1 MDSLDTGYDF
11 IQPEFLNILFFQ
23 QKSLVIAPYVD
34 LKHLHSLEIF
44 TAGYNVVDLDSTAL
58 HNIREILELE
68 NNNSYSQTPCF
79 FFITNINSNELHDIM
94 ELDNI
99 HCVINANEKIN
110 STIDDG
116 HFVFYNKKSGSFLN
130 YDPIKINLE
139 FEKQLITTS
148 KNKSIL
154 QDKILRIK
162 SIATTIFTELNEEL
176 NINSHKISQILSEYD
191 PKYWDK
197 ILDFTRLYYK
207 IEVPEVDVKFSIN
220 QQSKNSNKK
229 SLIDFSDEYHTIVSS
244 NRKLSREFIQLLHD
258 YRSRKVNPSN
268 LDLEQLYN
276 PQKLYEYLR
285 NHHWKNGIDKE
296 FLTEWQKMNNTK
308 YEIDEDVLSDF
319 HKIFNILKAP
329 EEILTNISSDSIN
342 YDENLTNNNN
352 VFTEQINNIESPSN
366 SIPSIKNFPQFKKWF
381 LNKLDEIEKL
391 RQL

>member
-1 MDSLDTGYDF
+1 MDTGYDF

-44 TAGYNVVDLDSTAL
+44 TVGYNVVDLDSTAL
-58 HNIREILELE
+58 HNISEIVELE

-79 FFITNINSNELHDIM
+79 FFITNINSNQLHEII

-99 HCVINANEKIN
+99 HCVINACEKID
-110 STIDDG
+110 STINNG
-116 HFVFYNKKSGSFLN
+116 RFVFYNKKNGSFLN
-130 YDPIKINLE
+130 YDPTKINLE
-139 FEKQLITTS
+139 FEKQLINNS

-176 NINSHKISQILSEYD
+176 NINSRKISQILSEYD

-197 ILDFTRLYYK
+197 ILDFTRRYYK
-207 IEVPEVDVKFSIN
+207 IEIPKADIKFSFN
-220 QQSKNSNKK
+220 KKSKHSNKK

-244 NRKLSREFIQLLHD
+244 NKKLGREFIQLLHD
-258 YRSRKVNPSN
+258 YRSRRVNPSN

-285 NHHWKNGIDKE
+285 NNHWKNGIDRE
-296 FLTEWQKMNNTK
+296 FLTEWQRMNNTK
-308 YEIDEDVLSDF
+308 YTLDKDDLSDF
-319 HKIFNILKAP
+319 YRIFNILKVP
-329 EEILTNISSDSIN
+329 EDILINFSTEIMN
-342 YDENLTNNNN
+342 YDEPFASNKEVIFSEQNNNKDS
-352 VFTEQINNIESPSN
+352 QSN
-366 SIPSIKNFPQFKKWF
+366 SNPSIKNFPQFKKWV
-381 LNKLDEIEKL
+381 LKKLDEIEKL
-391 RQL
+391 L

>member
-1 MDSLDTGYDF
+1 VDSLDTGYDF
-11 IQPEFLNILFFQ
+11 LQPEFLNILFFE

-44 TAGYNVVDLDSTAL
+44 TAGFNVVDLDSTAL

-68 NNNSYSQTPCF
+68 NNNTYSQTPCF
-79 FFITNINSNELHDIM
+79 FFITNINSNEIHEIM

-99 HCVINANEKIN
+99 HCVINANEKID

-116 HFVFYNKKSGSFLN
+116 QFVFYNKKNGSFLN
-130 YDPIKINLE
+130 YNPSKTNLE
-139 FEKQLITTS
+139 FEKQLIDTS

-162 SIATTIFTELNEEL
+162 SIATTIFTEINEEL
-176 NINSHKISQILSEYD
+176 SINSRKIAQILSEYD

-197 ILDFTRLYYK
+197 ILGFTRLYYK
-207 IEVPEVDVKFSIN
+207 IEIPEIDVKFSIN
-220 QQSKNSNKK
+220 QKLKNSNKK
-229 SLIDFSDEYHTIVSS
+229 PLIDFSDEYHTIVSS
-244 NRKLSREFIQLLHD
+244 NRKLGREFIQLLHD
-258 YRSRKVNPSN
+258 YRSRKVNSSN

-276 PQKLYEYLR
+276 PQKLYDYLR

-308 YEIDEDVLSDF
+308 YALNEDDLSDF

-329 EEILTNISSDSIN
+329 KEILTDISTDSMN
-342 YDENLTNNNN
+342 YDEKITNNNN
-352 VFTEQINNIESPSN
+352 TILTERIKSKISSSN
-366 SIPSIKNFPQFKKWF
+366 SIPSIKNFSQFKKWV
-381 LNKLDEIEKL
+381 LNKLDQIEKL
-391 RQL
+391 L

>member
-1 MDSLDTGYDF
+1 MDTGYDF
-11 IQPEFLNILFFQ
+11 LQPEFLNILFFQ

-44 TAGYNVVDLDSTAL
+44 VAGYNVVDLDSTAL
-58 HNIREILELE
+58 HNISEILELE

-79 FFITNINSNELHDIM
+79 FFITNINSNELHEIM

-99 HCVINANEKIN
+99 HCVINASEKIDC
-110 STIDDG
+110 TIDNG

-130 YDPIKINLE
+130 YDPTKINLE
-139 FEKQLITTS
+139 FEKQLINGS

-207 IEVPEVDVKFSIN
+207 IEIPEVDVKFFF
-220 QQSKNSNKK
+220 NKK
-229 SLIDFSDEYHTIVSS
+229 SKYSNKQPLIDFSDEYHTIVSS
-244 NRKLSREFIQLLHD
+244 NRKLGREFIQLLHD

-268 LDLEQLYN
+268 LDLDQLYN
-276 PQKLYEYLR
+276 PQKLYDYLR
-285 NHHWKNGIDKE
+285 NHHWKNGIDRE

-308 YEIDEDVLSDF
+308 YTLENDDLSDLY
-319 HKIFNILKAP
+319 KIFNILKAP
-329 EEILTNISSDSIN
+329 EEILTNISSDSMN
-342 YDENLTNNNN
+342 YDENLTNKNN
-352 VFTEQINNIESPSN
+352 VIFTEQINNKESPSN
-366 SIPSIKNFPQFKKWF
+366 SIPSIKNFPQFKKWV
-381 LNKLDEIEKL
+381 LKKLDEIEKL
-391 RQL
+391 L

>member
-1 MDSLDTGYDF
+1 VDSLDTGYDF
-11 IQPEFLNILFFQ
+11 LQPEFLNILFFE

-44 TAGYNVVDLDSTAL
+44 TAGFNVVDLDSTAL

-68 NNNSYSQTPCF
+68 NNNTYSQTPCF
-79 FFITNINSNELHDIM
+79 FFITNINSNEIHEIM

-99 HCVINANEKIN
+99 HCVINASEKID

-116 HFVFYNKKSGSFLN
+116 HFVFYNKKNGSFLN
-130 YDPIKINLE
+130 YNPSKTNLE
-139 FEKQLITTS
+139 FEKQLIDTS

-162 SIATTIFTELNEEL
+162 SIATTIFTEINEEL
-176 NINSHKISQILSEYD
+176 SMNSRKIAQILSEYD

-197 ILDFTRLYYK
+197 ILGFTRLYYK
-207 IEVPEVDVKFSIN
+207 IEIPEIDVKFSID
-220 QQSKNSNKK
+220 QKSKNSNKK
-229 SLIDFSDEYHTIVSS
+229 PLIDFSDEYHTIVSS
-244 NRKLSREFIQLLHD
+244 NRKLGREFIQLLHD
-258 YRSRKVNPSN
+258 YRSRKVNSSN

-276 PQKLYEYLR
+276 PQKLYDYLR

-308 YEIDEDVLSDF
+308 YALNEDDLSDF

-329 EEILTNISSDSIN
+329 EEILTDISTDSMN
-342 YDENLTNNNN
+342 YDENITNYNNTILT
-352 VFTEQINNIESPSN
+352 ERIKSKISSSN
-366 SIPSIKNFPQFKKWF
+366 SIPSIKNFSQFKKWV
-381 LNKLDEIEKL
+381 LNKLDQIEKL
-391 RQL
+391 L

>member
-1 MDSLDTGYDF
+1 VDSLDTGYDF
-11 IQPEFLNILFFQ
+11 LQPEFLNILFFE

-44 TAGYNVVDLDSTAL
+44 TAGFNVVDLDSTAL

-68 NNNSYSQTPCF
+68 NNNTYSQTPCF
-79 FFITNINSNELHDIM
+79 FFITNINSNEIHAIM

-99 HCVINANEKIN
+99 HCVINASEKID

-116 HFVFYNKKSGSFLN
+116 HFVFYNKKNGSFLN
-130 YDPIKINLE
+130 YNPSKTNLE
-139 FEKQLITTS
+139 FEKQLIDTS

-162 SIATTIFTELNEEL
+162 SIATTIFTEINEEL
-176 NINSHKISQILSEYD
+176 SINSRKIAQILSEYD

-197 ILDFTRLYYK
+197 ILGFTRLYYK
-207 IEVPEVDVKFSIN
+207 IEIPEIDVKFSID
-220 QQSKNSNKK
+220 QKSKNSNKK
-229 SLIDFSDEYHTIVSS
+229 PLIDFSDEYHTIVSS
-244 NRKLSREFIQLLHD
+244 NRKLGREFIQLLHD
-258 YRSRKVNPSN
+258 YRSRKVNSSN

-276 PQKLYEYLR
+276 PQKLYDYLR

-308 YEIDEDVLSDF
+308 YALNEDDLSDF

-329 EEILTNISSDSIN
+329 EEILTDISTDSMN
-342 YDENLTNNNN
+342 YDENITNNNN
-352 VFTEQINNIESPSN
+352 IILTEQIKSKISSSN
-366 SIPSIKNFPQFKKWF
+366 SIPSIKNFSQFKKWV
-381 LNKLDEIEKL
+381 LNKLDQIEKL
-391 RQL
+391 L

>member
-11 IQPEFLNILFFQ
+11 LQPEFLNILFFE

-44 TAGYNVVDLDSTAL
+44 TAGFNVVDLDSTAL

-68 NNNSYSQTPCF
+68 NNNTYSQTPCF
-79 FFITNINSNELHDIM
+79 FFITNINSNEIHEIM

-99 HCVINANEKIN
+99 HCVINASEKID

-116 HFVFYNKKSGSFLN
+116 HFVFYNKKNGSFLN
-130 YDPIKINLE
+130 YNPSKTNLE
-139 FEKQLITTS
+139 FEKQLIDTS

-162 SIATTIFTELNEEL
+162 SIATTIFTEINEEL
-176 NINSHKISQILSEYD
+176 SINSRKIAQILSEYD

-197 ILDFTRLYYK
+197 ILGFTRLYYK
-207 IEVPEVDVKFSIN
+207 IEIPEIDVKFSID
-220 QQSKNSNKK
+220 QKSKNSNKK
-229 SLIDFSDEYHTIVSS
+229 PLIDFSDEYHTIVSS
-244 NRKLSREFIQLLHD
+244 NRKLGREFIQLLHD
-258 YRSRKVNPSN
+258 YRSRKVNSSN

-276 PQKLYEYLR
+276 PQKLYDYLR

-308 YEIDEDVLSDF
+308 YALNEDDLSDF

-329 EEILTNISSDSIN
+329 EEILTDISTDSMN
-342 YDENLTNNNN
+342 YDENITNYNNTILT
-352 VFTEQINNIESPSN
+352 ERIKSKISSSN
-366 SIPSIKNFPQFKKWF
+366 SIPSIKNFSQFKKWV
-381 LNKLDEIEKL
+381 LNKLDQIEKL
-391 RQL
+391 L

>member
-11 IQPEFLNILFFQ
+11 LQPEFLNILFFQ

-44 TAGYNVVDLDSTAL
+44 TGGYNVVDLDSTAL
-58 HNIREILELE
+58 HNISEILELE

-79 FFITNINSNELHDIM
+79 FFITNINSNELHEIM

-99 HCVINANEKIN
+99 HCVINANEKIDC
-110 STIDDG
+110 TIDNG

-130 YDPIKINLE
+130 YDPTKINLE
-139 FEKQLITTS
+139 FEKQLINSS

-176 NINSHKISQILSEYD
+176 NINSRKISQILSEYD

-197 ILDFTRLYYK
+197 ILGFTRFYYK
-207 IEVPEVDVKFSIN
+207 IEIPEVDVKFFFN
-220 QQSKNSNKK
+220 KKLKYSNKK
-229 SLIDFSDEYHTIVSS
+229 PLIDFSDEYHTIVSS
-244 NRKLSREFIQLLHD
+244 NRKLGREFIQLLHD

-276 PQKLYEYLR
+276 PQKLYDYLR
-285 NHHWKNGIDKE
+285 NHHWKNGLDKE
-296 FLTEWQKMNNTK
+296 FLTKWQKMNHTK
-308 YEIDEDVLSDF
+308 YTLDKDDLSDLY
-319 HKIFNILKAP
+319 KIFNILKAP
-329 EEILTNISSDSIN
+329 EEILTNISSDSMN
-342 YDENLTNNNN
+342 YDENITNKNNAI
-352 VFTEQINNIESPSN
+352 FTEPINNKESPSN
-366 SIPSIKNFPQFKKWF
+366 SIPSIKNFPQFKKWV
-381 LNKLDEIEKL
+381 LKKLGEIEKL
-391 RQL
+391 L

>member
-1 MDSLDTGYDF
+1 VDSLDTGYDF
-11 IQPEFLNILFFQ
+11 LQPEFLNILFFE

-44 TAGYNVVDLDSTAL
+44 TAGFNVVDLDSTAL

-68 NNNSYSQTPCF
+68 NNNTYSQTPCF
-79 FFITNINSNELHDIM
+79 FFITNINSNEIHEIM

-99 HCVINANEKIN
+99 HCVINASEKID

-116 HFVFYNKKSGSFLN
+116 HFVFYNKKNGSFLN
-130 YDPIKINLE
+130 YNPSKTNLE
-139 FEKQLITTS
+139 FEKQLIDTS

-162 SIATTIFTELNEEL
+162 SIATTIFTEINEEL
-176 NINSHKISQILSEYD
+176 SMNSRKIAQILSEYD

-197 ILDFTRLYYK
+197 ILGFTRLYYK
-207 IEVPEVDVKFSIN
+207 IEIPEIDVKFSID
-220 QQSKNSNKK
+220 QKSKNSNKK
-229 SLIDFSDEYHTIVSS
+229 PLIDFSDEYHTIVSS
-244 NRKLSREFIQLLHD
+244 NRKLGREFIQLLHD
-258 YRSRKVNPSN
+258 YRSRKVNSSN

-276 PQKLYEYLR
+276 PQKLYDYLR

-308 YEIDEDVLSDF
+308 YALNEDDLSDF

-329 EEILTNISSDSIN
+329 EEILTDISTDSMN
-342 YDENLTNNNN
+342 YDENITNNNN
-352 VFTEQINNIESPSN
+352 IILTEQIKSKISSSN
-366 SIPSIKNFPQFKKWF
+366 SIPSIKNFSQFKKWV
-381 LNKLDEIEKL
+381 LNKLDQIEKL
-391 RQL
+391 L